1 MTEGLIIRARR
12 VAVALVRVHVRVHA
26 CTRVCAR
33 VCECLHV
40 QGAHVDMLYARTLR
54 LHNCRGLTELQV
66 SFESWEGTAA
76 SAHQADILSLLCS
89 SSFLLAHEPIALKE
103 EIRVRGNV
111 FLRRYS
117 KAARES
123 PLDVCLSSARFA
135 GCERNRASVPNT
147 ARFSRSSASGSFV
160 GCCTSRFGRLR
171 ASDCVTCRGR
181 GERSPCSFARSRR
194 SMKYFLACRAAR
206 SFLADDGLRLGN
218 SERRSRNAAKCLA
231 DPESHAPKFG
241 DRPGVIATARD
252 QIIAVPSGIAR
263 ASGNQQMLIN
273 DVSKIPVTNRIMSTA
288 LSARLLFVQ
297 IFVFIFCDYRRL
309 NFRNVYFRFNV
320 IRITWNTFSQRKCRK
335 VP

>member
-33 VCECLHV
+33 VCDCLHV
-40 QGAHVDMLYARTLR
+40 QGAHVGMLYARTLR

-89 SSFLLAHEPIALKE
+89 SPFFLAYEPIVLKE

-111 FLRRYS
+111 FLRHYS
-117 KAARES
+117 KAAHES
-123 PLDVCLSSARFA
+123 VYLSSARFA
-135 GCERNRASVPNT
+135 GRERNRAGVPDT

-194 SMKYFLACRAAR
+194 SMKYFLACRAAS
-206 SFLADDGLRLGN
+206 SFADDGLRLGN
-218 SERRSRNAAKCLA
+218 LERRSRNAAKYLA

-241 DRPGVIATARD
+241 DRSGVIATARD

-263 ASGNQQMLIN
+263 ASRNQQMLIN

-309 NFRNVYFRFNV
+309 NFQNVYFRFNV
-320 IRITWNTFSQRKCRK
+320 IRITWNTFMSFSQRKCRK
-335 VP
+335 VS